1 MPPPR
6 AIPVTEKAASAT
18 DQGSSAE
25 GGESAT
31 PAKTPPAATSPA
43 LEPRPETPQPGP
55 TSTATPLTPTPVLR
69 SLSPTQV
76 RRGSSTSLEILGEG
90 LGPSSRVQISRG
102 RSEATGIE
110 IRKSSLAAGGKL
122 VLSLFIDSSVPLGSF
137 TVRIVDAEGRL
148 SNGLSLEVGL

>member
-43 LEPRPETPQPGP
+43 LEPRPETPQPAP
-55 TSTATPLTPTPVLR
+55 TSTATPLTPAPVLR

-102 RSEATGIE
+102 RSEAMGIE
-110 IRKSSLAAGGKL
+110 IRKTRLADGKL